1 MNAVIFLLPWLAG
14 FFLFF
19 ATPIFDSFVYS
30 FSKVEVGEDG
40 GMELSFTGLDNY
52 IGLFQTEVSSDNRQF
67 LRVFAEENSSIF
79 VNTPIILI
87 FSLFSALLING
98 KFKGRGLA
106 RVVFFL
112 PIVIGLE
119 VVRDLIAV
127 TTGGD
132 LLDSTVGAF
141 FSNGFIM
148 RLLMENT
155 FLPRSVALFISGAA
169 EGIFSLAS
177 NCGVQTLIF
186 LAGLQSI
193 GGAIYEAADI
203 EGANG
208 YEKFWK
214 ITFPMLG
221 NNVIVFVVVYSFV
234 DLFLSS
240 NIAEEIYLF
249 AFRRN
254 AIGMGAAL
262 STVYMLNVI
271 VDLLLLLF
279 VFTRL
284 QGGNQTRRRL

>member
-1 MNAVIFLLPWLAG
+1 LPWLVG

-19 ATPIFDSFVYS
+19 ATPIYDSFVYS
-30 FSKVEVGEDG
+30 FSRVEVGEEG
-40 GMELSFTGLDNY
+40 GMQLAFTGLDNY
-52 IGLFQTEVSSDNRQF
+52 IGLFRAEVSSDNRQF
-67 LRVFAEENSSIF
+67 LRIFIEENLRIF

-87 FSLFSALLING
+87 FSLFSAILING

-112 PIVIGLE
+112 PIVIGLDI
-119 VVRDLIAV
+119 VHDLITV
-127 TTGGD
+127 STGSD
-132 LLDSTVGAF
+132 IVDSSVGAF

-155 FLPRSVALFISGAA
+155 FLPRNVVVFIAGAA
-169 EGIFSLAS
+169 EGIFNLAS

-193 GGAIYEAADI
+193 GGAIYESADI
-203 EGANG
+203 EGANA

-221 NNVIVFVVVYSFV
+221 SNVIVFVVVYSFV
-234 DLFLSS
+234 DLFLTS
-240 NIAEEIYLF
+240 NIANEIYIF

-271 VDLLLLLF
+271 IDLLLLLF
-279 VFTRL
+279 IFTRL
-284 QGGNQTRRRL
+284 QNGRLRSGGKRRP